1 MASSILGRDE
11 VTCQCVQHAFASC
24 KNQERY
30 QNQKRCTEWLLEQI
44 EKLHETGDIVMHT
57 SSSTATIV
65 KPNKRLKIKL
75 DSNSDQWINV
85 EDIKDGKRDK
95 LLICGNSESVKVVN
109 I

>member
-1 MASSILGRDE
+1 
-11 VTCQCVQHAFASC
+11 
-24 KNQERY
+24 
-30 QNQKRCTEWLLEQI
+30 
-44 EKLHETGDIVMHT
+44 MHT